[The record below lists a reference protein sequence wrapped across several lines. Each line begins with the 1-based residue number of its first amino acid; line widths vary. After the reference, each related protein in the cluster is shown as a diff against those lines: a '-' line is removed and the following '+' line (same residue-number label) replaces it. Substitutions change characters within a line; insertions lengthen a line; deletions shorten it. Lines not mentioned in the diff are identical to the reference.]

1 MRIQNHC
8 EKNLYV
14 ITDLIGLMK
23 FVWKCADFT
32 LIWEA
37 NGGAQEVARDLVNR
51 VLLKA
56 VLIT

>member
-1 MRIQNHC
+1 ML
-8 EKNLYV
+8 KNLYV
-14 ITDLIGLMK
+14 ISDLIGLTK
-23 FVWKCADFT
+23 FVWKYADFT
-32 LIWEA
+32 LIREA